1 MATERRSPPTA
12 RVVAVLDRFTSAGGR
27 RFGLSELARDLGLS
41 KPTCL
46 GILTELT
53 AAGYLVRDPRT
64 LSYGLGP
71 ALIAAGRVAQRGF
84 AAADTARRL
93 LEPLVERYRT
103 AATVSAVVDD
113 EIMVLEALAVPGLTP
128 ARVGERYP
136 FAPPSGLMYVL
147 WGRDEEFERWLAKE
161 PTLPVT
167 LDRERLRAIV
177 TGCRAAG
184 YLVESLTP
192 AGMRLYSLLN
202 DAAARDLPPQ
212 ARALMGELLSGLG
225 ERVYLDAE
233 LNPEVSHPVHLIA
246 APAYD
251 AEGAQEFVLALQVGA
266 SLTGAEIA
274 RRGAALA
281 EAADAVTTALGG
293 RLPARPGRPPEE

>member
-1 MATERRSPPTA
+1 MGGARRSPPTA
-12 RVVAVLDRFTSAGGR
+12 RVIAVLDRFATADGR
-27 RFGLSELARDLGLS
+27 RFGLSELARDLGIS

-64 LSYGLGP
+64 LTYGPGP
-71 ALIAAGRVAQRGF
+71 ALIAAGRAAQRGF
-84 AAADTARRL
+84 AAAQAARRR
-93 LEPLVERYRT
+93 LEPLVARHRT

-113 EIMVLEALAVPGLTP
+113 EIMVLDALAAPGLTP

-147 WGRDEEFERWLAKE
+147 WGPDEDFERWLAKE

-167 LDRERLRAIV
+167 LDRDRLRTITAR
-177 TGCRAAG
+177 CRAAG

-192 AGMRLYSLLN
+192 AGMRLYSFLN
-202 DAAARDLPPQ
+202 EAAAGDLPPE
-212 ARALMGELLSGLG
+212 ARTLMGELLSGLG

-233 LNPEVSHPVHLIA
+233 LSPGARHPVHLIA
-246 APAYD
+246 APVHD
-251 AEGAQEFVLALQVGA
+251 ADGRQDLVLALQVGTT
-266 SLTGAEIA
+266 LTGTEIA
-274 RRGAALA
+274 RRGTALA
-281 EAADAVTTALGG
+281 EAAAAVTAELGG
-293 RLPARPGRPPEE
+293 RPPSR

>member
-1 MATERRSPPTA
+1 MGTVRRSPPTA

-64 LSYGLGP
+64 LTYGLGP
-71 ALIAAGRVAQRGF
+71 ALIAAGRVARRGF

-147 WGRDEEFERWLAKE
+147 WGPDEAFERWLAKE
-161 PTLPVT
+161 PTLPVS

-177 TGCRAAG
+177 AGCRAAG

-202 DAAARDLPPQ
+202 DAARDLPPEV
-212 ARALMGELLSGLG
+212 RALMGELLSDLG

-233 LNPEVSHPVHLIA
+233 LSPGVSHPVHLIA

-251 AEGAQEFVLALQVGA
+251 ADGAQEFVLALQVGA
-266 SLTGAEIA
+266 SLTGAETA

-281 EAADAVTTALGG
+281 EAADAVTRALGG
-293 RLPARPGRPPEE
+293 RLPARPDHSPEE

>member
-1 MATERRSPPTA
+1 MGTVRRSPPTA

-64 LSYGLGP
+64 LTYGLGP
-71 ALIAAGRVAQRGF
+71 ALIAAGRVARRGF

-147 WGRDEEFERWLAKE
+147 WGPDEAFERWLAKE
-161 PTLPVT
+161 PTLPVS

-177 TGCRAAG
+177 AGCRAAG

-202 DAAARDLPPQ
+202 DAARDLPPEV
-212 ARALMGELLSGLG
+212 RALMGELLSDLG

-233 LNPEVSHPVHLIA
+233 LSPGVSHPVHLIA

-251 AEGAQEFVLALQVGA
+251 ADGAQEFVLALQVGA
-266 SLTGAEIA
+266 SLTGAETA
-274 RRGAALA
+274 RRRVALA
-281 EAADAVTTALGG
+281 EAADAVTRALGG
-293 RLPARPGRPPEE
+293 RLPARPDHSPEE

>member
-1 MATERRSPPTA
+1 MGGARRSPPTA
-12 RVVAVLDRFTSAGGR
+12 RVVAVLDRFTSAGDR

-64 LSYGLGP
+64 LTYGLGP
-71 ALIAAGRVAQRGF
+71 ALIAAGRVARRGF

-113 EIMVLEALAVPGLTP
+113 EIMVLESLAVPGLTP

-147 WGRDEEFERWLAKE
+147 WGPDEVFERWLSKE
-161 PTLPVT
+161 PTLPVSM
-167 LDRERLRAIV
+167 DRDRLRAIV
-177 TGCRAAG
+177 TRCRASG

-202 DAAARDLPPQ
+202 DAAARDLPPE
-212 ARALMGELLSGLG
+212 ARAQMGDLLSNLG

-233 LNPEVSHPVHLIA
+233 LSPEVSHPVHLIA

-251 AEGAQEFVLALQVGA
+251 ADGAQEFVLALQVGTH
-266 SLTGAEIA
+266 LTGAEIA
-274 RRGAALA
+274 RRGTALA
-281 EAADAVTTALGG
+281 GAADAVTAELGG
-293 RLPARPGRPPEE
+293 RVPDRARTSIEE